1 MAPAL
6 CTMTSARAIC
16 TLATRKHS
24 CVTVSGLTLLR
35 QHSSAEHGGTSAQ
48 RSPSWHAARGFGPGR
63 QGPRQSNLGTRAL
76 GSLRQQLASDVGDEE
91 RGRARELARGMR
103 LQEEEEQRGA
113 GLHGAS
119 SAERSKKPKVRSI
132 GENNGLRSR
141 SAGRRPD
148 QRASPRRQPLT
159 RDVSALEKKRR
170 QHESTSRRRGGG
182 LDENYPTPYAIW
194 GIIGANCVVFVMWQN
209 ASIRRFMGKNFAIS
223 AAGVVKEGRV
233 HTIVTSIFSHY
244 DPVHLGANMGYLL
257 FFGKELLPVLGRAR
271 FLGLFLGAGVVSS
284 IAQVAWPFVAPES
297 LRYSQYQLGLGARSH
312 SLSLILSHTF
322 SLFLAACLSV
332 CLSLSLSVSLEIL
345 SVSLEILSVSLKI
358 LSVSFSLPHSLC
370 MKIHVYLYIDIH
382 IYIYICI
389 YIYI

>member
-6 CTMTSARAIC
+6 CTLTSARAIC

-103 LQEEEEQRGA
+103 LQEEEEQHGA
-113 GLHGAS
+113 WLHGAS
-119 SAERSKKPKVRSI
+119 SAERPKKPKGRSI

-148 QRASPRRQPLT
+148 QRASPRRHPLT

-209 ASIRRFMGKNFAIS
+209 ASIRRFMGQNFAIS

-312 SLSLILSHTF
+312 SLSHYLSHF
-322 SLFLAACLSV
+322 LSLSRCLP
-332 CLSLSLSVSLEIL
+332 LSLSLSLSLSISKFSLSLSPCHIL
-345 SVSLEILSVSLKI
+345 SV
-358 LSVSFSLPHSLC
+358 
-370 MKIHVYLYIDIH
+370 
-382 IYIYICI
+382 
-389 YIYI
+389 